1 MAEGTLEEKEKEN
14 AALKEQVNQLE
25 SRWSDYEVRM
35 RSMEEMWQK
44 QMASLQAS
52 LAAAKKS
59 LGFDNPAGHTGKPE
73 GSPSPCG
80 YESEDTTTSMGTRTP
95 GGSTPIEYAS
105 NGVNVGGNREI
116 NGSSCVVNYL
126 NREFELRKQN
136 FDDEALAITQLKSG
150 QLQSTNP
157 AEDFRRL
164 RHRFEE
170 WKKDYKARLKET
182 KAKVHKFGGY
192 SEAEKTR
199 RNWWGKKSKR

>member
-1 MAEGTLEEKEKEN
+1 
-14 AALKEQVNQLE
+14 
-25 SRWSDYEVRM
+25 M
-35 RSMEEMWQK
+35 RSMEEMWKK

-59 LGFDNPAGHTGKPE
+59 LGVDNHASHPGKPE

-105 NGVNVGGNREI
+105 NGVDNGGNRDMI
-116 NGSSCVVNYL
+116 NDGLLVVSCL
-126 NREFELRKQN
+126 NRELELRKQH
-136 FDDEALAITQLKSG
+136 FDDEALAIAQLKSG
-150 QLQSTNP
+150 QSQSTSP

-164 RHRFEE
+164 RRRFKE

-182 KAKVHKFGGY
+182 KSKVHKLGY